1 MPTPKSSKSAA
12 AKTAAGPASVVH
24 NGRARAPFGFIFFFL
39 LLTAT
44 FVFSTFF
51 VISQTARDENLRQ
64 EAWQANIALEQRL
77 DALQSQVNTLSARV
91 ALQQEQPRIAVPT
104 STTSTLPSARTR

>member
-1 MPTPKSSKSAA
+1 MPTPKASKAVKATASPAPVTQAA
-12 AKTAAGPASVVH
+12 RS
-24 NGRARAPFGFIFFFL
+24 RAPFGFIFFFL

-51 VISQTARDENLRQ
+51 VISQTAREEALRR
-64 EAWQANIALEQRL
+64 ETWTANATLEQRL
-77 DALQSQVNTLSARV
+77 DALQTQVNTLSARV
-91 ALQQEQPRIAVPT
+91 ALQQEQPPIAIPT

>member
-1 MPTPKSSKSAA
+1 MPTPKSSKAASAKA
-12 AKTAAGPASVVH
+12 APKSAPLAH

-51 VISQTARDENLRQ
+51 VISQTSRDEALRQ
-64 EAWQANIALEQRL
+64 EAWEANVALEQRL
-77 DALQSQVNTLSARV
+77 GALQTQVNSLSARV
-91 ALQQEQPRIAVPT
+91 ALQQEQPPIAIPT
-104 STTSTLPSARTR
+104 STTSMLPNAGTR